1 MRQQIRWPKNLRAH
15 LSPTYNAPKWIL
27 GKKSKLCWQKK
38 ILKLRL
44 CVRSNDVVLQSP
56 TTTCIPI
63 ETQVTLGNCNFPDIF
78 AFWWIISFSFKRKS
92 CCYDDFQC
100 FLQAW
105 RRIAKAWI
113 CSTQNNT
120 RIREN
125 CKLCFLLWQNNVVEV
140 VAQAFQSNGE
150 CKSPH

>member
-1 MRQQIRWPKNLRAH
+1 MKWIIPQHKMRQQIKRPKNLRAH

-27 GKKSKLCWQKK
+27 GKKSKSCWQKK

-78 AFWWIISFSFKRKS
+78 AFWWIISFSLKRKS
-92 CCYDDFQC
+92 CYDFQC
-100 FLQAW
+100 FFCKHEEESLKHESFH
-105 RRIAKAWI
+105 RTTRVLGKIA
-113 CSTQNNT
+113 N
-120 RIREN
+120 
-125 CKLCFLLWQNNVVEV
+125 CFLRLPKQ
-140 VAQAFQSNGE
+140 QR
-150 CKSPH
+150 KSCRSISK